1 MADMR
6 NFTFT
11 SRTVPECEQYL
22 QLAYQGRQF
31 LLDEFSAAY
40 KTQPYQLEQL
50 LPDCSIIYRG
60 TTMTFDEYR
69 ASRIAISDQLK
80 LSRQYSESVIS
91 LEPMLAISNFDYYKS
106 AKFLE
111 KAEACLQSARI
122 YLMRGANIID
132 LDCNVPW
139 KYGYLPIFDLRTVNL
154 TTAIIWY
161 NNCFDH
167 ILQIAFLAFE
177 LYRDLKDF
185 KPDMA
190 FEDILRLCS
199 YKNFTKIHNKR
210 SNDTNFSELWTI
222 IEDCHKA
229 LSSINIWANYA
240 KHKGGIGY
248 IGLKPEC
255 PYQIFVGSPDGKVEA
270 RTSEFESVQLDAD
283 QCIPELIAGHQ
294 AICNCIAALVDFIEY
309 PKANYRIDEN
319 GRFDIPEKST
329 YVKIQ
334 ARS

>member
-1 MADMR
+1 MADMM

-31 LLDEFSAAY
+31 LLEEFSATY
-40 KTQPYQLEQL
+40 KTQSYQLEQL
-50 LPDCSIIYRG
+50 LPDCLIIYRG
-60 TTMTFDEYR
+60 TSMTFDEYR

-190 FEDILRLCS
+190 FEDILS
-199 YKNFTKIHNKR
+199 M
-210 SNDTNFSELWTI
+210 
-222 IEDCHKA
+222 
-229 LSSINIWANYA
+229 
-240 KHKGGIGY
+240 
-248 IGLKPEC
+248 
-255 PYQIFVGSPDGKVEA
+255 
-270 RTSEFESVQLDAD
+270 
-283 QCIPELIAGHQ
+283 
-294 AICNCIAALVDFIEY
+294 
-309 PKANYRIDEN
+309 
-319 GRFDIPEKST
+319 
-329 YVKIQ
+329 
-334 ARS
+334 

>member
-1 MADMR
+1 
-6 NFTFT
+6 
-11 SRTVPECEQYL
+11 
-22 QLAYQGRQF
+22 
-31 LLDEFSAAY
+31 
-40 KTQPYQLEQL
+40 
-50 LPDCSIIYRG
+50 
-60 TTMTFDEYR
+60 MTFDEYR

-190 FEDILRLCS
+190 FEDILRMCS

-210 SNDTNFSELWTI
+210 ANDTNFSELWTI

-229 LSSINIWANYA
+229 LSNINIWANYA

-248 IGLKPEC
+248 IGLKPQC
-255 PYQIFVGSPDGKVEA
+255 PYQIFVGSPDGKVES
-270 RTSEFESVQLDAD
+270 RTSEFEPVQLDAD
-283 QCIPELIAGHQ
+283 QCIPELVAGHQ

-309 PKANYRIDEN
+309 PKANYKIDKN

-334 ARS
+334 A

>member
-1 MADMR
+1 MADMI
-6 NFTFT
+6 NLTFT

-22 QLAYQGRQF
+22 QLVYQDRVF
-31 LLDEFSAAY
+31 LLDEFSEAF

-50 LPDCSIIYRG
+50 LPECSIIYRG
-60 TTMTFDEYR
+60 TTMTFDEYK
-69 ASRIAISDQLK
+69 ASRVAISHQLN
-80 LSRQYSESVIS
+80 LSRQYSNSVVS

-132 LDCNVPW
+132 LDCNIPW
-139 KYGYLPIFDLRTVNL
+139 KYGYLPIFDLRTINL

-167 ILQIAFLAFE
+167 ILQIAFLAYE

-185 KPDMA
+185 KQDMA
-190 FEDILRLCS
+190 LEDILRLCS
-199 YKNFTKIHNKR
+199 YSNFVKIQKKH
-210 SNDTNFSELWTI
+210 SDETSFSELWAI
-222 IEDCHKA
+222 IEECHSA
-229 LSSINIWANYA
+229 LSNINTWANYA

-248 IGLKPEC
+248 IGLKPDC
-255 PYQIFVGSPDGKVEA
+255 PYQIFVGGADGKMEA
-270 RTSEFESVQLDAD
+270 RTSEFEPIRLDAD
-283 QCIPELIAGHQ
+283 QCIPELITGHK
-294 AICNCIAALVDFIEY
+294 AICKCIAALVEFIEY
-309 PKANYRIDEN
+309 PNANYKIDEN

-329 YVKIQ
+329 YVKIRTQ
-334 ARS
+334 L